1 MFLVHFVGL
10 VLDAAI
16 FGVILA
22 SMTGEFPGWGTL
34 IGSVLVVGIVSN
46 LVGAL
51 FPWPLS
57 LVGLVAGAAAGATVI
72 SWVTEVDFRRAVK
85 AAAVYLGVRLVL
97 TILLMAILH

>member
-1 MFLVHFVGL
+1 MYLVHLVGL

-16 FGVILA
+16 FGVILV

-34 IGSVLVVGIVSN
+34 IGSVLLVGVVSN

-51 FPWPLS
+51 FPWPFS
-57 LVGLVAGAAAGATVI
+57 LVGLVAGAAVGAKVI
-72 SWVTEVDFRRAVK
+72 AWVTEIEFRRAVK

-97 TILLMAILH
+97 TILLMAILR